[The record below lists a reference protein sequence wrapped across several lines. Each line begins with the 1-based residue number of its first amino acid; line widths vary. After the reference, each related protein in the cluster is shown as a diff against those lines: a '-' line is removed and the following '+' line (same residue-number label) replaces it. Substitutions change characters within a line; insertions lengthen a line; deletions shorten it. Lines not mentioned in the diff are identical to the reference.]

1 MKLPDHILEKII
13 SEIRFD
19 FSGDKFAPKGKSK
32 IPRVFYL
39 GKDVIEKINNYGLKT
54 SGQLIVTG
62 KIKSYF

>member
-1 MKLPDHILEKII
+1 MLEKYLKCLTALSLLDHNNMKLPDNILEKII

-39 GKDVIEKINNYGLKT
+39 GKDVIEKN
-54 SGQLIVTG
+54 
-62 KIKSYF
+62 